1 MFMGDDV
8 GMMSLE
14 FWKAHVEGSNLLNPP
29 SALSRGSVWKKRTP
43 AKMVENLS
51 VKNLG
56 PMENFWISGTKQVD
70 LPNGLN
76 LVPRKH
82 WIDFGEIVQGF
93 YPQIPCFPVGFPS
106 ISQNHRCSFWQ
117 LMDPFFAKGHLMLKH
132 RRNGN
137 TNHTQHVGSWGLFGY
152 RDKMGRG
159 PRA

>member
-14 FWKAHVEGSNLLNPP
+14 FWKAHIEGSNLLNPP

-56 PMENFWISGTKQVD
+56 PMEHFWISGTKRVD

-76 LVPRKH
+76 LVPGMEAL
-82 WIDFGEIVQGF
+82 D
-93 YPQIPCFPVGFPS
+93 
-106 ISQNHRCSFWQ
+106 
-117 LMDPFFAKGHLMLKH
+117 
-132 RRNGN
+132 
-137 TNHTQHVGSWGLFGY
+137 
-152 RDKMGRG
+152 
-159 PRA
+159 